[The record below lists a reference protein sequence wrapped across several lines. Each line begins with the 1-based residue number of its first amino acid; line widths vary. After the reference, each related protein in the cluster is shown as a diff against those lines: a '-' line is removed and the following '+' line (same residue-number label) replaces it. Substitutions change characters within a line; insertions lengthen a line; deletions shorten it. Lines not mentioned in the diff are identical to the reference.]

1 MVIQHQSPEG
11 GESEDCSTYPILAG
25 QEASEML
32 KFLNTMHQAVQKMSK
47 ERGKQSP
54 VLQSVLTK
62 A

>member
-1 MVIQHQSPEG
+1 MG
-11 GESEDCSTYPILAG
+11 GKSEDCSTYPILAG
-25 QEASEML
+25 LEVSEML
-32 KFLNTMHQAVQKMSK
+32 KLLNTMHQAVRKMSK